1 MIQLPPVSL
10 PHEIQDAEKTWNS
23 LNKQMNSKGKHHL
36 CLPLVFYYFTF
47 EHRGLQTLGKHFAHC
62 TLSAHGMVQMQ
73 VHKELMTTKAGPD
86 TGPQVLPAAQPSSA
100 HSYISDS
107 CWRAGVKEDP
117 RTTQVEFATCIKFG
131 WGNLLSLRW
140 EFCNKCTKKA
150 LATFLFC
157 PFETFSAEDFNID
170 RCGALLFVSPSHS
183 EATKNWFKFWKS
195 NKIDTS
201 YLRSKWSSL
210 QIPGVGQ
217 SLRLSARA
225 AMPRQATQGL
235 PLNVSSSKLLHTWAI
250 HLGCWHSKGTRRWI
264 LVSSSPSLQGCDPR
278 SACCHI

>member
-1 MIQLPPVSL
+1 MV
-10 PHEIQDAEKTWNS
+10 
-23 LNKQMNSKGKHHL
+23 
-36 CLPLVFYYFTF
+36 LVFW
-47 EHRGLQTLGKHFAHC
+47 
-62 TLSAHGMVQMQ
+62 
-73 VHKELMTTKAGPD
+73 AG
-86 TGPQVLPAAQPSSA
+86 
-100 HSYISDS
+100 
-107 CWRAGVKEDP
+107 GVC
-117 RTTQVEFATCIKFG
+117 VC
-131 WGNLLSLRW
+131 
-140 EFCNKCTKKA
+140 
-150 LATFLFC
+150 
-157 PFETFSAEDFNID
+157 
-170 RCGALLFVSPSHS
+170 ALLFVSPSHS

-278 SACCHI
+278 SACCHIQISSWTGSQVSVIDIHWTCYLRYKISSERGNYFPSDRRKDLPYKSIFIGFYLMFVSQT